1 MTQHRHNDSSKSS
14 NEHAEQTARSPKT
27 RSEKGP
33 SPLWTRLATSV
44 GKEAGG
50 AESRHLP
57 LEQIPGISAST
68 AAKLSTLGEGDP
80 VPQSARSLLGPDA
93 VSNLNE
99 VRVHSGPQAAHAA
112 WDAGA
117 PAFTVG
123 QDIVFGSGKF
133 RPGTVMGDALLAHE
147 LAHTV
152 QQRGASSVSGSTTS
166 QAMETEA
173 DRSAARVVAEYWGA
187 TKDFLWDIN
196 TMAMP
201 RLRSGLQLSRCTPP
215 TDVLDT
221 PGPLG
226 ASDARK
232 ILDYFASSSPAQ
244 QRGIFTKYYTPGG
257 IERVLTA
264 IPPEEAADKYRAP
277 IQTLLRWAQE
287 ETTRKAAG
295 LSDVAIGKAQAKW
308 MEAEAKRRAAAAKPK
323 AAPPPTVA
331 EVEAERVKEVKDTSI
346 AKAVGSTWAGMS
358 PVQKAKWNSDATAA
372 IIKFVKWAAK
382 HHPKLGL
389 KKPQIRFDYDAVEK
403 RGSGVLAFGRS
414 GKAVVGK
421 SWVEAVQVNEAYGLS
436 VIVHELMGHP
446 EYGPYGGEYQLELY
460 DKAMV
465 GFPGYTK
472 PAAGTPAR
480 TTELDSYA
488 YQETEIYSLL
498 RSLPYHTKVS
508 AKDKKAG
515 IREVNPAS
523 IIPYRVALMKRQWAP
538 SILPALFKGMY
549 ERYRLDPRITKAAL
563 KVFVTAVNKELPGT
577 IKP

>member
-1 MTQHRHNDSSKSS
+1 MTLHKRNDSSKSS
-14 NEHAEQTARSPKT
+14 TEQTEPTARSPKT
-27 RSEKGP
+27 QSEKEP
-33 SPLWTRLATSV
+33 SPLWARLATSV
-44 GKEAGG
+44 EKKPGG
-50 AESRHLP
+50 AESSRVP
-57 LEQIPGISAST
+57 PEQIPGVSAST
-68 AAKLSTLGEGDP
+68 AEKLRTLGEGDP
-80 VPQSARSLLGPDA
+80 VPQSARSLLGPNAASD
-93 VSNLNE
+93 LDD
-99 VRVHSGPQAAHAA
+99 VRLHSGPQAARAA
-112 WDAGA
+112 RDAGA

-123 QDIVFGSGKF
+123 QDMIFGSGEF

-152 QQRGASSVSGSTTS
+152 HQRDAGSVTGTTTS
-166 QAMETEA
+166 QALETEA
-173 DRSAARVVAEYWGA
+173 DRSAARVVAERWGA
-187 TKDFLWDIN
+187 AKDHLWDMG

-215 TDVLDT
+215 TAALDK

-232 ILDYFASSSPAQ
+232 ILDHFASSSPAE
-244 QRGIFTKYYTPGG
+244 QRAIFKKYYTPGG

-277 IQTLLRWAQE
+277 IQTLLRWAEE

-295 LSDVAIGKAQAKW
+295 LSDAAIGKAQAKW
-308 MEAEAKRRAAAAKPK
+308 MEAEAKKRAAAAKPK

-331 EVEAERVKEVKDTSI
+331 EVEAERVKEVKVTSI
-346 AKAVGSTWAGMS
+346 SKAVGSTWAGMS

-372 IIKFVKWAAK
+372 IKKFVAWAAK

-389 KKPQIRFDYDAVEK
+389 KVPQIRFDYDAVEK
-403 RGSGVLAFGRS
+403 RGSGVLAFGKS

-421 SWVEAVQVNEAYGLS
+421 SWVEAVQAGEAYGLS
-436 VIVHELMGHP
+436 IIVHELMGHP
-446 EYGPYGGEYQLELY
+446 EYGPYGGEYHLELY

-465 GFPGYTK
+465 GFPGYAK
-472 PAAGTPAR
+472 PAAGSPAR

-508 AKDKKAG
+508 AKDKVAG
-515 IREVNPAS
+515 IREADPAS
-523 IIPYRVALMKRQWAP
+523 IIPVRVALMKRQWAP
-538 SILPALFKGMY
+538 SILPALYKGMY

-563 KVFVTAVNKELPGT
+563 KVFVDAVNKELPGT